1 MKKIG
6 LLIVLVL
13 SANAAEK
20 KLLINIEGMTC
31 PLCTAAVKKSLK
43 KTDGVLKAKV
53 FLNTHQA
60 VVKIDDTKVKYEDL
74 LKAIKNAGYKGKIL
88 EVKDEN

>member
-74 LKAIKNAGYKGKIL
+74 LKAIKNAGYKGKIV

>member
-20 KLLINIEGMTC
+20 KVLINIEGMTC